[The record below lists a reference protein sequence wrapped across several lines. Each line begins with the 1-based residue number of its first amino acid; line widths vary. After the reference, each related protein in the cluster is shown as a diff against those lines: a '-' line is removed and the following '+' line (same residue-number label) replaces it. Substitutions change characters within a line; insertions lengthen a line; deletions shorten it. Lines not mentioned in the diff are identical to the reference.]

1 MGQALSSCAPCC
13 SMSAQE
19 NEEPYQMAVDNACR
33 QWKEKISTN
42 QYEIVFTV
50 DPKSSEE
57 EIAAKL
63 FLKNISNSWYY

>member
-1 MGQALSSCAPCC
+1 
-13 SMSAQE
+13 
-19 NEEPYQMAVDNACR
+19 MADNGTFS

-42 QYEIVFTV
+42 QYDCQFVLTV